1 MAESDVDEDDSD
13 TALAAAVGRGQ
24 FEVVRRIKIEP
35 AQDDVTAL
43 ANAYRVWPNPK
54 LTEMLI
60 KLGADVRNQLARS
73 IQRFLDS
80 SGVFQHYLELVT
92 DAEAAKWWG
101 LTPITRGVDV
111 ARH

>member
-54 LTEMLI
+54 LIEMLI
-60 KLGADVRNQLARS
+60 KLGADVRNQTGAINS
-73 IQRFLDS
+73 AF
-80 SGVFQHYLELVT
+80 SGFEWSFPALSRVSY
-92 DAEAAKWWG
+92 
-101 LTPITRGVDV
+101 R
-111 ARH
+111 R